1 MTDQALETEEPT
13 MDAEHCAAKQDAIDG
28 TLHEVIQHLLF
39 HKAIIDDAPSAD
51 GRISHYIDIA
61 REVQEGA
68 ISAYNDPVDRAVATV
83 FDLVAKSQMDPWDID
98 LGEFARLY
106 LKRIAETGGVD
117 FVVAGRILYLA
128 WSILKLQTERA
139 VVKFQPPPEMPS
151 DLSLDSADLG
161 PGYDD
166 SVLAPDAIVLEP
178 VIRRSPQRPVT
189 LIDLVDAFDEV
200 RREIELRQILNA
212 GRIEAVKELPRFKD
226 RVHAENLEEGITVT
240 WQRIVSRNEEWIPLD
255 AICREDRED
264 FVTTFIA
271 VLFLAKL
278 GKVEVKQDTPAWK
291 IRVPSMVPGFRS
303 GFLAKRAAAKKA
315 AAAAGMPAPESPK
328 LEADGG
334 SGPEEEESGLGEVY
348 LKTIAGGSADISAEA
363 KLAAAAAKAAQTAK
377 PDHDAKKGAKKKLK
391 TEPKSD
397 SPTPARGEDGAD
409 SYGEAHTM
417 KESDKGGSNDPKG
430 MDS

>member
-1 MTDQALETEEPT
+1 MSDQAIEAEEAP
-13 MDAEHCAAKQDAIDG
+13 MEMEVASAKQDAIDG
-28 TLHEVIQHLLF
+28 ALHEVIQHLLF
-39 HKAIIDDAPSAD
+39 HKAIIDDAPSSD
-51 GRISHYIDIA
+51 GRISHYIEIA

-106 LKRIAETGGVD
+106 LKRIAESGGVD

-128 WSILKLQTERA
+128 WSVLKLQTERA

-161 PGYDD
+161 PGYDE

-226 RVHAENLEEGITVT
+226 RVHTENLEEGITVT
-240 WQRIVSRNEEWIPLD
+240 WQRIVSRNEEWIPMSE
-255 AICREDRED
+255 ICRDDRED

-303 GFLAKRAAAKKA
+303 GFLARRAAAKKA
-315 AAAAGMPAPESPK
+315 AAAGTPVPEPPK

-334 SGPEEEESGLGEVY
+334 SGPEDDENGLGEVY
-348 LKTIAGGSADISAEA
+348 LKSLADRSADISAEA
-363 KLAAAAAKAAQTAK
+363 KLAAAAAKAAQVAK
-377 PDHDAKKGAKKKLK
+377 PEREAKKGAKKKLK
-391 TEPKSD
+391 TKPKPD
-397 SPTPARGEDGAD
+397 SPTQENGEDATED
-409 SYGEAHTM
+409 APTVQ
-417 KESDKGGSNDPKG
+417 ESDNGGTNDHKG
-430 MDS
+430 MDP